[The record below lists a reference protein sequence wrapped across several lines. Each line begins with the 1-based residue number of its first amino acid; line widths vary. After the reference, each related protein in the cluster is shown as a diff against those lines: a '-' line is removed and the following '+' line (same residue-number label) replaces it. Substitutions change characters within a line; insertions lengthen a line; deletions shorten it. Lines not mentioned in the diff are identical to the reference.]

1 MLDKINNNILVIG
14 DLMIDVYIKGNVN
27 RVSQEAPVPIV
38 SVDKTIVK
46 AGGAANV
53 AMNINNMGS
62 NPIICSVV
70 GEDTKADDLIDI
82 LYTSGISPSHIIKD
96 ENRVTTEK
104 TRVVGNNN
112 HQIVRYDKETIG
124 NIDGQT
130 KDKYLREISSI
141 IEYSDIDV
149 ILMQDYDKG
158 VITDELIKM
167 VTDMSQDMG
176 IPVVVDPKVKNFNNY
191 KNVKLIK
198 PNLHEFKQGLNIKD
212 ISERSIKDGIDL
224 LHSRNIEIVLV
235 TMGGDG
241 MILSYDYGNKYKK
254 IDSIK
259 RNISDVSGAGDTVI
273 AVISSLLN
281 SDNDIQD
288 VVNIS
293 NIAGGIV
300 CEYPGVV
307 PINKYELIDNVSRL
321 REKIYLQT

>member
-96 ENRVTTEK
+96 KNRVTTEK